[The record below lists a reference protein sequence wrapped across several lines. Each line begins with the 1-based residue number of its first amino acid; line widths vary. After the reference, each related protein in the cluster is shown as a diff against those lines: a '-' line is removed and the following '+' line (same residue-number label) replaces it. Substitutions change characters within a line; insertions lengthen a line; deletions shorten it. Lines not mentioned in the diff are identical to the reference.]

1 METKKIP
8 RGSDLLGGF
17 WVWLWSFLVC
27 LPISG
32 HFYKTP
38 KKKEKKEKFLPFPSS
53 LFWPGDWLYTVSRT
67 LLVFLYFFSADL
79 NIDVRVTT
87 IRGIIVFYVTMGKET
102 VQNGAERWWWV
113 TAHWQPG
120 PVSQLYPERTQIY
133 ITNATYIQYLAYI
146 IKYNM
151 GGFS

>member
-1 METKKIP
+1 METKKSQGAQISWEDSGYDCGHSWFVFQCQGIFIRLQKRRGELLLFP
-8 RGSDLLGGF
+8 R
-17 WVWLWSFLVC
+17 
-27 LPISG
+27 
-32 HFYKTP
+32 
-38 KKKEKKEKFLPFPSS
+38 S

-67 LLVFLYFFSADL
+67 LLFFLYFFSADL

-87 IRGIIVFYVTMGKET
+87 IRGIMVFYVTMGKEA
-102 VQNGAERWWWV
+102 VQTGAERWWWV

-133 ITNATYIQYLAYI
+133 ITYATYIQYLAYT